1 MGCGGN
7 PEGAC
12 GADKGTVKDPPVLQ
26 SPSGGNVFL
35 CETQKNGHTFLWF
48 LCEC

>member
-7 PEGAC
+7 PEGTC
-12 GADKGTVKDPPVLQ
+12 GVDKGTVKDPPVLQ
-26 SPSGGNVFL
+26 SPSDGNVFL
-35 CETQKNGHTFLWF
+35 CETQNGHTFLWF